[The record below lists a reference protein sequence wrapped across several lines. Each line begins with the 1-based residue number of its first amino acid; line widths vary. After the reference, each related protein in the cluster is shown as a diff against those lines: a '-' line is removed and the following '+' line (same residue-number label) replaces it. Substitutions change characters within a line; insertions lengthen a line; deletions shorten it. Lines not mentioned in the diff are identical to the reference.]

1 MRSRK
6 TLIPVRVTVGI
17 LGCMACTLVYT
28 LRSCLSVAII
38 AMVDEKLVIEDNEQ
52 NNTVL
57 DVCYDFTSHNTTQE
71 SHYHVMYYF
80 ITCIGIGSLAKALK
94 IFKTFL

>member
-1 MRSRK
+1 MSSRK
-6 TLIPVRVTVGI
+6 NFIPVRVTVGI
-17 LGCMACTLVYT
+17 LGCLGSTLVYV

-57 DVCYDFTSHNTTQE
+57 DVCYNFTSRNTSQE
-71 SHYHVMYYF
+71 SHYHVMYY
-80 ITCIGIGSLAKALK
+80 LD
-94 IFKTFL
+94 